1 MYSNDGVSVAIP
13 IYNAEKF
20 LTDAI
25 QSVINQ
31 SFKEWELILVDDG
44 STDRSLEI
52 AKEFERK
59 DSRIKVISDGFNLKL
74 PSRLN
79 QIISLSKYDYIA
91 RMDADDI
98 MHPDR
103 LKIQYDFLKNNDYD
117 LVSSSIYSIDINNN
131 IIGKRI
137 IESSVTIQSLLSGN
151 NQIVHP
157 TILARKSWYLR
168 NRYDQKSE
176 RAEDYELWLRSIL
189 NRDLK
194 IKVLPEPLLYYREV
208 GNLTKEKLLLSYKT
222 TNYIYIKFK
231 ENMSFTYY
239 LKANLN
245 IFFKKN
251 VVNLLFFLG
260 KENYLVKRR
269 NDNFIS
275 PEELEYAR
283 KNLALAVK
291 PNE

>member
-1 MYSNDGVSVAIP
+1 MCSKGGVSVAIP
-13 IYNAEKF
+13 IYNAENF
-20 LTDAI
+20 LSDAI

-59 DSRIKVISDGFNLKL
+59 DSRIKVISDGLNLKL
-74 PSRLN
+74 PTRLN
-79 QIISLSKYDYIA
+79 QIISLSKYEFIA

-103 LKIQYDFLKNNDYD
+103 LKIQYDFLINNDFD
-117 LVSSSIYSIDINNN
+117 LVSSSLYSIDINNN

-137 IESSVTIQSLLSGN
+137 IESPVTIQSLLKGN

-157 TILARKSWYLR
+157 TLLAKKSWYLR

-189 NRDLK
+189 NKDFK
-194 IKVLPEPLLYYREV
+194 IKVLAEPLLYYREV

-222 TNYIYIKFK
+222 TGYIYKKFK
-231 ENMSFTYY
+231 KNINFTYY
-239 LKANLN
+239 LKASFNN
-245 IFFKKN
+245 FFKKN
-251 VVNLLFFLG
+251 VVNILFFLG

>member
-1 MYSNDGVSVAIP
+1 MCSKGGVSVAIP
-13 IYNAEKF
+13 IYNAENF
-20 LTDAI
+20 LSDAI

-44 STDRSLEI
+44 STDRSLKI
-52 AKEFERK
+52 AKEFEKK
-59 DSRIKVISDGFNLKL
+59 DSRIKVISDGLNLKL
-74 PSRLN
+74 PTRLN
-79 QIISLSKYDYIA
+79 QIISLSKYEFIA

-103 LKIQYDFLKNNDYD
+103 LKIQYDFLINNDFD
-117 LVSSSIYSIDINNN
+117 LVSSSLYSIDIKNN

-137 IESSVTIQSLLSGN
+137 IESPVTIQSLLNGN

-157 TILARKSWYLR
+157 TLLAKKSWYLR

-222 TNYIYIKFK
+222 TNYIYKKFK

-245 IFFKKN
+245 IFLKKN

-275 PEELEYAR
+275 PEELEYVR